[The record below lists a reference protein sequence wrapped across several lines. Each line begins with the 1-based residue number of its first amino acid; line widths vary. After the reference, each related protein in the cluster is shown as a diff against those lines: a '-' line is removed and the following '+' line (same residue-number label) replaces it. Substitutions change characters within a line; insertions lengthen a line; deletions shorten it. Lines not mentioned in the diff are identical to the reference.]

1 MHCDLFPLIRKV
13 CLIFLLIP
21 SVSFA
26 QDYRRGYIIK
36 NNMDSV
42 NGFIE
47 YATEKKNS
55 KYCQFRDTRRGKTTR
70 FSPQELHAYGFYG
83 DSQFES
89 IRIPGEPSSERVF
102 VKIITKGPIHLY
114 KYQKEFLVK
123 KDSLILLPTPKSK
136 VIETETGKKTQND
149 SRYKGLLNFLL
160 ADCKLSADET
170 RYTEP
175 DITNLINNYNRC
187 KGTEPLYK
195 KPKPVFK
202 INYNIFA
209 GYNSS
214 EMTADLPEPFSFDNS
229 TTIVGG
235 IGVELSSPRIFDR
248 IFFTIDV
255 WYVKNLYQGYYKKQE
270 GSDIL
275 HNDVHAE
282 FTSIKIPL
290 GFRYNFLKDVNSP
303 YIKGGLVI
311 SQLASHTIETIKERQ
326 TTYGQVV
333 TSQSDEWDDLQKTP
347 KGIWVGVGY
356 NRKLTKNLQLTLE
369 FRYDQGEG
377 FIGTPIQQF
386 SKVKNYN
393 FLLGI
398 RF

>member
-89 IRIPGEPSSERVF
+89 IRIPG
-102 VKIITKGPIHLY
+102 
-114 KYQKEFLVK
+114 
-123 KDSLILLPTPKSK
+123 
-136 VIETETGKKTQND
+136 
-149 SRYKGLLNFLL
+149 LLNFLL

-229 TTIVGG
+229 TAIVGG
-235 IGVELSSPRIFDR
+235 IGVDLSSPRIFDR